1 MGPHLPVAKP
11 GVHRFDENYMNEE
24 NLPMPGTSTDS
35 PGDIR
40 AEEILA
46 ALDED
51 QRAVALATRGPVCV
65 IAGAGTGKTRAITHR
80 IAYAAAIGT
89 MDPQKVLAIT
99 FTARAAGEMRVR
111 LRGLGVP
118 MVAARTIHAAALK
131 QLIYFWPS
139 VFGGKTPD
147 LITTKSS
154 FLGEAINR
162 AGLSDTLRATSR
174 ELMRDIAS
182 EIEWAKVSE
191 VAPEDFLL
199 EIEQRVQKPRI
210 NAEQLAKV
218 YMAYESVKKQELA
231 IDFEDVLLLTAAMIE
246 EERDVR
252 ERVQDQYRYF
262 TIDEY
267 QDISPIQQ
275 RLINAWIGT
284 RQDICVVGDP
294 AQTIY
299 SFAGA
304 TPIFL
309 NSFTKKY
316 PEAEVIR
323 LSTGYRSTPEITF
336 AANALLRHGAM
347 GQELVAINSHGKKP
361 SVDAYSDESA
371 EIAGVLA
378 QITDLLKTGT
388 QAQEIAILARTNN
401 QLKGIEREMNRLG
414 LPYQLRNTE
423 RFFDRQDVRDF
434 LKVVR
439 QASVIPTEGVHW
451 FDEMRTLS
459 QPFLTGESI
468 DGIAALLHLARELDA
483 DPSFSPK
490 TLRSYI
496 REVED
501 RVQQN
506 NPPTMPVVTLATL
519 HAAKGLEWERVFL
532 IGASEGILPLE
543 NGATGQSDAVINEE
557 RRLFYVGMTRAKVDL
572 HISHRQN
579 PSRFLHESGLLA

>member
-1 MGPHLPVAKP
+1 MQEA
-11 GVHRFDENYMNEE
+11 
-24 NLPMPGTSTDS
+24 SA
-35 PGDIR
+35 IR

-46 ALDED
+46 ALDAD

-80 IAYAAAIGT
+80 IAYAASIGT
-89 MDPQKVLAIT
+89 MDPAKVLALT
-99 FTARAAGEMRVR
+99 FTSRAAGEMRTR
-111 LRGLGVP
+111 LRSLGVP
-118 MVAARTIHAAALK
+118 TVAARTIHAAALK
-131 QLIYFWPS
+131 QLVYFWPS
-139 VFGGKTPD
+139 VFGGRVPELMTAKAGF
-147 LITTKSS
+147 I
-154 FLGEAINR
+154 GEAISR
-162 AGLSDTLRATSR
+162 AGLSSELRATSR

-182 EIEWAKVSE
+182 EIEWAKVSQ
-191 VAPEDFLL
+191 VAPEDFVN
-199 EIEQRVQKPRI
+199 EISKRSQKPRVS
-210 NAEQLAKV
+210 AEKLAQV
-218 YMAYESVKKQELA
+218 YSAYESIKKQELA
-231 IDFEDVLLLTAAMIE
+231 IDFEDVLLLTAAMLE
-246 EERDVR
+246 EERTVR

-267 QDISPIQQ
+267 QDISPVQQ
-275 RLINAWIGT
+275 RLINAWLGS

-304 TPIFL
+304 TPVFL
-309 NSFTKKY
+309 NSFTQRF
-316 PEAEVIR
+316 PDAEVIR

-347 GQELVAINSHGKKP
+347 GQELVALNDHGTKP
-361 SVDAYSDESA
+361 SVDGYANEDA
-371 EIAGVLA
+371 EVTGVLA
-378 QITDLLKTGT
+378 QITDLLNSGT

-401 QLKGIEREMNRLG
+401 QLKGVERAMNKAG
-414 LPYQLRNTE
+414 LPYQVRSTE

-434 LKVVR
+434 LKEVR
-439 QASVIPTEGVHW
+439 RASVLPSEGVAW
-451 FDEMRTLS
+451 IDELRTLA
-459 QPFLTGESI
+459 QPHLTGESI

-483 DPSFSPK
+483 DNNFSPK
-490 TLRSYI
+490 TLRGYL
-496 REVED
+496 REIED

-506 NPPTMPVVTLATL
+506 NPPTMPVITLATL

-543 NGATGQSDAVINEE
+543 TGVTGQSDAVIDEE

-579 PSRFLHESGLLA
+579 PSRFLRESGLLA